1 MHITEHIKARMS
13 QRGISNAM
21 VEVALQYGDI
31 NNDKT
36 ILGRKAAMRV
46 LEKLQRQQQV
56 LKKIIDK
63 GGVVVVTED
72 DTLITTYNYQP

>member
-1 MHITEHIKARMS
+1 MQMTQHIKARMS

-21 VEVALQYGDI
+21 VEIALQYGDI

-36 ILGRKAAMRV
+36 ILGRKAAMKA
-46 LEKLQRQQQV
+46 LEKLQREQQV

-63 GGVVVVTED
+63 GGVVVIASD
-72 DTLITTYNYQP
+72 DALITTYNYQP